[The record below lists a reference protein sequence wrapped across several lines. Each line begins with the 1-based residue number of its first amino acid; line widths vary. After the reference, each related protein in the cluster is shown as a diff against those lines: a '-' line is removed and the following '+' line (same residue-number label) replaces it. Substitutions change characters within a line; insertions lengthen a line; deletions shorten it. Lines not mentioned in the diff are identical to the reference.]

1 MVRVGGKTATM
12 ATLPVLY
19 VNHVSFLSGA
29 ERSLLDLFAHLDR
42 EEVKPYLACPEGELA
57 KRARQLDVEVIPCSI
72 APFRRT
78 HNPAALS
85 SYMLTWVAGRNQLRK
100 IAESLKPKIIH
111 SNSATAHLYA
121 GSTAKKLDVP
131 CLWHA
136 RDLGRSP
143 FPVNSICRRAEAIVA
158 VSQCVADFLR
168 AEGFRRSRIKRI
180 HNGIDAEAWRSS
192 VSRSDVRAEI
202 GLQPESRMLLMA
214 AQFAPWKR
222 HEDAL
227 HAMPHILQHEPS
239 AHLVLAGCDLRGCH
253 AELQENL
260 KTLAEELGIHEQVH
274 FIGLRDDMPDLI
286 NAAEVIIIPSDAEPF
301 GRVAIEAMA
310 LETPV
315 VGTRAG
321 GLPEVVRDG
330 ETGLLIVPRFPE
342 SLANACLT
350 LLRNPSLARRLGEAG
365 RARVEKLFDGKRMA
379 RETIALYHK
388 LRVPSLKWIPA

>member
-1 MVRVGGKTATM
+1 M
-12 ATLPVLY
+12 APLPVLY
-19 VNHVSFLSGA
+19 VNHVSFVSGA
-29 ERSLLDLFAHLDR
+29 ERSLLDLLAHLNR
-42 EEVKPYLACPEGELA
+42 EEVKPCLACPDGELA
-57 KRARQLDVEVIPCSI
+57 ERARRLDVEVISFNI

-85 SYMLTWVAGRNQLRK
+85 SYMLTWIAGKNQLRK
-100 IAESLKPKIIH
+100 IAESLDPKIIH

-121 GSTAKKLDVP
+121 GAAAKKLDVP

-136 RDLGRSP
+136 RDLRRLP
-143 FPVNSICRRAEAIVA
+143 FPVNSICRGADAIVA

-168 AEGFRRSRIKRI
+168 AEGFPRSRIKRI
-180 HNGIDAEAWRSS
+180 HNGIGVEAWRSS
-192 VSRSDVRAEI
+192 VTNRDVRAEI
-202 GLQPESRMLLMA
+202 GLERQSRMLLMA

-227 HAMPHILQHEPS
+227 HAMPYILQREPS
-239 AHLVLAGCDLRGCH
+239 ARLVLAGCDLRGCH
-253 AELQENL
+253 AELEENL
-260 KTLAEELGIHEQVH
+260 KSLAAELGIDEQVH

-321 GLPEVVRDG
+321 GLPEIVRDG
-330 ETGLLIVPRFPE
+330 ETGLLVVPRFPE
-342 SLANACLT
+342 SLAKACLT
-350 LLRNPSLARRLGEAG
+350 LLENPSLARRLGEAG
-365 RARVEKLFDGKRMA
+365 RARVEETFDGKRMA
-379 RETIALYHK
+379 RETMALYHK